1 MVLSVA
7 AFVARRRKKVSH
19 DSMDLCLEL
28 VFFFAAYKLLK
39 VAAVM
44 LGMPSSYF
52 YLAAFAVSAVA
63 LVYRMLRKSAGRLY
77 NGLLLLACMG
87 SAIGIIDAV
96 GLASGHW
103 FMVSASAVVAFG
115 SLAFIMTS
123 MHKKKDFGNDT
134 ADMVSGIAFMA
145 SAVKFWQLTLNVSCC
160 GCAAR
165 RSRACGLACRISC
178 RADARRQ
185 MTQRAFIRYNALIMR
200 RHE

>member
-1 MVLSVA
+1 MSNLSLIAGLGVAVVLSVA

-19 DSMDLCLEL
+19 DSMDLCVEL

-39 VAAVM
+39 VAAVT

-77 NGLLLLACMG
+77 NGLLLACMG

-96 GLASGHW
+96 GLASGRW
-103 FMVSASAVVAFG
+103 FMVSASAVVALG

-134 ADMVSGIAFMA
+134 ADMVSAVAFMA
-145 SAVKFWQLTLNVSCC
+145 SAVKFWQLTLNVSWLW
-160 GCAAR
+160 AVL
-165 RSRACGLACRISC
+165 LAVAVLVASLAVYIV
-178 RADARRQ
+178 
-185 MTQRAFIRYNALIMR
+185 ALMR
-200 RHE
+200 GGR

>member
-1 MVLSVA
+1 MSNLSLIAGLGVAVVLSVA

-39 VAAVM
+39 VAAVT

-77 NGLLLLACMG
+77 NGLLLACMG

-103 FMVSASAVVAFG
+103 FMVSASAVVALG

-134 ADMVSGIAFMA
+134 ADMVSGVAFMA
-145 SAVKFWQLTLNVSCC
+145 SAVKFWQLTLNVSWLW
-160 GCAAR
+160 AVL
-165 RSRACGLACRISC
+165 LAVAVLVASL
-178 RADARRQ
+178 AV
-185 MTQRAFIRYNALIMR
+185 YLVALMR
-200 RHE
+200 GGR

>member
-1 MVLSVA
+1 MSNLSLIAGLGVAVVLSVA

-39 VAAVM
+39 VAAVT

-96 GLASGHW
+96 GLTSG
-103 FMVSASAVVAFG
+103 
-115 SLAFIMTS
+115 
-123 MHKKKDFGNDT
+123 
-134 ADMVSGIAFMA
+134 
-145 SAVKFWQLTLNVSCC
+145 
-160 GCAAR
+160 R
-165 RSRACGLACRISC
+165 
-178 RADARRQ
+178 
-185 MTQRAFIRYNALIMR
+185 
-200 RHE
+200 

>member
-1 MVLSVA
+1 MSNLSLIAGLGVAVVLSVA

-63 LVYRMLRKSAGRLY
+63 LVYRMLRNQPGGFTTDCCCLRAW
-77 NGLLLLACMG
+77 G

-103 FMVSASAVVAFG
+103 FMVSASAVVA
-115 SLAFIMTS
+115 LARSRLIMT
-123 MHKKKDFGNDT
+123 MYAQEERLWQRHGRHGVGNC
-134 ADMVSGIAFMA
+134 VYGLCRK
-145 SAVKFWQLTLNVSCC
+145 VL
-160 GCAAR
+160 AAY
-165 RSRACGLACRISC
+165 A
-178 RADARRQ
+178 
-185 MTQRAFIRYNALIMR
+185 
-200 RHE
+200 

>member
-1 MVLSVA
+1 MSNLSLIAGLGVAVVLSVA

-39 VAAVM
+39 VAAVT

-87 SAIGIIDAV
+87 SAIGIIDGLGIRPLVYGV
-96 GLASGHW
+96 GERSSGAWLARVYHDKYAQEERLWQRHSRHG
-103 FMVSASAVVAFG
+103 VG
-115 SLAFIMTS
+115 SSVYGICRKVLA
-123 MHKKKDFGNDT
+123 
-134 ADMVSGIAFMA
+134 AYA
-145 SAVKFWQLTLNVSCC
+145 
-160 GCAAR
+160 
-165 RSRACGLACRISC
+165 
-178 RADARRQ
+178 
-185 MTQRAFIRYNALIMR
+185 
-200 RHE
+200 

>member
-1 MVLSVA
+1 MSNLSLIAGLGVAVVLSVA

-39 VAAVM
+39 VAAVT

-96 GLASGHW
+96 GLTSGRW
-103 FMVSASAVVAFG
+103 FMVSASAVVALG
-115 SLAFIMTS
+115 SLTKYAQEERL
-123 MHKKKDFGNDT
+123 
-134 ADMVSGIAFMA
+134 
-145 SAVKFWQLTLNVSCC
+145 WQRHGRHGVGSCVYGLC
-160 GCAAR
+160 RKVLAAY
-165 RSRACGLACRISC
+165 A
-178 RADARRQ
+178 
-185 MTQRAFIRYNALIMR
+185 
-200 RHE
+200 

>member
-1 MVLSVA
+1 MSNLSLIAGLGVAVVLSVA

-39 VAAVM
+39 VAAVT

-52 YLAAFAVSAVA
+52 YLAAFAVSTVA

-77 NGLLLLACMG
+77 NGLLLACMG

-96 GLASGHW
+96 GLASGRW
-103 FMVSASAVVAFG
+103 FMVSASAVVALG

-134 ADMVSGIAFMA
+134 ADMVSGVAFMA
-145 SAVKFWQLTLNVSCC
+145 SAVKFWQLTLNVSWLW
-160 GCAAR
+160 AVL
-165 RSRACGLACRISC
+165 LAVAVLVASL
-178 RADARRQ
+178 AV
-185 MTQRAFIRYNALIMR
+185 YLVALMR
-200 RHE
+200 GDR

>member
-1 MVLSVA
+1 MSNLSLIAGLGVAVVLSVA

-39 VAAVM
+39 VAAVT

-63 LVYRMLRKSAGRLY
+63 LVYRMLRKSVGRLY

-103 FMVSASAVVAFG
+103 FMVSGV
-115 SLAFIMTS
+115 
-123 MHKKKDFGNDT
+123 
-134 ADMVSGIAFMA
+134 AFMA
-145 SAVKFWQLTLNVSCC
+145 SAVKFWQLTLNVSWLWAVLLAVYLVALMR
-160 GCAAR
+160 G
-165 RSRACGLACRISC
+165 SR
-178 RADARRQ
+178 
-185 MTQRAFIRYNALIMR
+185 
-200 RHE
+200 

>member
-1 MVLSVA
+1 MSNLSLIAGLGVAVVLSVA

-39 VAAVM
+39 VAAVT

-63 LVYRMLRKSAGRLY
+63 LIYRMLRKSAGRLY
-77 NGLLLLACMG
+77 NGLLLLLACMG

-96 GLASGHW
+96 GLASGRW
-103 FMVSASAVVAFG
+103 FMVSASAVVALG

-134 ADMVSGIAFMA
+134 ADMVSGVAFMA
-145 SAVKFWQLTLNVSCC
+145 SAVKFWQLTLNVSWLWAVLLAV
-160 GCAAR
+160 AALVA
-165 RSRACGLACRISC
+165 SLAVYLV
-178 RADARRQ
+178 AP
-185 MTQRAFIRYNALIMR
+185 MR
-200 RHE
+200 GGR

>member
-1 MVLSVA
+1 MSNLSLIAGLGVAVVLSVA
-7 AFVARRRKKVSH
+7 AFVARRRKKVIH

-39 VAAVM
+39 VAAVT

-96 GLASGHW
+96 GLA
-103 FMVSASAVVAFG
+103 
-115 SLAFIMTS
+115 
-123 MHKKKDFGNDT
+123 
-134 ADMVSGIAFMA
+134 
-145 SAVKFWQLTLNVSCC
+145 
-160 GCAAR
+160 
-165 RSRACGLACRISC
+165 
-178 RADARRQ
+178 
-185 MTQRAFIRYNALIMR
+185 
-200 RHE
+200 

>member
-1 MVLSVA
+1 MSNLSLIAGLGVAVVLSVA

-39 VAAVM
+39 VAAVT

-96 GLASGHW
+96 GLASGRW
-103 FMVSASAVVAFG
+103 FMVSASAVVALG

-134 ADMVSGIAFMA
+134 ADMVSAVAFMA
-145 SAVKFWQLTLNVSCC
+145 SAVKFWQLTLNVSWLW
-160 GCAAR
+160 AVL
-165 RSRACGLACRISC
+165 LAVAVLVASL
-178 RADARRQ
+178 AV
-185 MTQRAFIRYNALIMR
+185 YLVALMR
-200 RHE
+200 GDR

>member
-1 MVLSVA
+1 MSNFSLIAGLGVAVVLSVA

-28 VFFFAAYKLLK
+28 VFFFATYKLLK
-39 VAAVM
+39 VAAVT

-96 GLASGHW
+96 GLTSGRW
-103 FMVSASAVVAFG
+103 FMVSASAV
-115 SLAFIMTS
+115 LAFIMTS

-134 ADMVSGIAFMA
+134 ADMVSGVAFMA
-145 SAVKFWQLTLNVSCC
+145 SAVKFWQLTLNVSWLW
-160 GCAAR
+160 AVL
-165 RSRACGLACRISC
+165 LAVAVLLASLAVYIV
-178 RADARRQ
+178 
-185 MTQRAFIRYNALIMR
+185 ALMR
-200 RHE
+200 GGR